1 MGKGFNGIVLKAFG
15 ADDYRF
21 TVTSTQRVSDKYLRI
36 GFTGGGLLA
45 AHPVHPTQW
54 VRIWFAEDNGNL
66 VQRGYT
72 LVDPNPEADTFDIEF
87 ALHGGPASRWAENAA
102 VGDILDATVMG
113 SKFAV
118 PEPIPSEFVIFGD
131 SASLPAINSLLD
143 AIGETPARVWLEWQ
157 HESEQSLPVRVGP
170 KTEVTW
176 VERVNYGQ
184 LLRQAADSVSCA
196 SDAFGWAACDAA
208 TTRAIGKSLKG
219 KLPKGNVAVRGYW
232 R

>member
-1 MGKGFNGIVLKAFG
+1 MGKGFNGIVLKALG
-15 ADDYRF
+15 ADDYRL
-21 TVTSTQRVSDKYLRI
+21 TVTSVTEVTEKYLRI

-54 VRIWFAEDNGNL
+54 IRIWFAEDSGDL

-72 LVDPNPEADTFDIEF
+72 LVDPDPANDSFDIEF
-87 ALHGGPASRWAENAA
+87 ALHGGPASRWAEKAS
-102 VGDILDATVMG
+102 VGDTLDATVMG
-113 SKFAV
+113 SKFQV
-118 PEPIPSEFVIFGD
+118 PQPVPSEFVIFGD

-157 HESEQSLPVRVGP
+157 EESEQSLPVRTGP

-184 LLRQAADSVSCA
+184 LLRQAADSVDCA
-196 SDAFGWAACDAA
+196 SDGFGWAACDAA
-208 TTRAIGKSLKG
+208 TTRAVTKSLKS
-219 KLPKGNVAVRGYW
+219 KLPKHNVAGRGYW